1 MIPLIL
7 LATGAA
13 PSAPGPTPNP
23 AQIQPLAT
31 SDRLV
36 TQMRPHGTRRIIATL
51 TASPDGTKDHTTI
64 AAAVTAAH
72 ALQTANRNAEGRGV
86 VGPDDWVCILAYP
99 GTYPEKSLS
108 LGPAVSVHGMGPGV
122 EIVEKQNTQGTGLA
136 SDWSGD
142 TIVGTGFWEGVTFR
156 QPNSDPAVNMR
167 GKYLLHNIVGG
178 DFASVFI
185 GCTFIEE
192 NPNANA
198 VWGQNAA
205 TDCNITFY
213 NCTWSNPAH
222 VANHVL
228 YAVGTI
234 NYINVQGDYG
244 TLAGSGAD
252 PAIDHVWV
260 DALTDFPGGV
270 SVSANA
276 SLHAPEVTA
285 ATLAYTGSNRDYRTD
300 WPTPTG
306 GLTPDNWTYWYG

>member
-1 MIPLIL
+1 MIPLSL
-7 LATGAA
+7 LAAGGASVTA
-13 PSAPGPTPNP
+13 PPVANPTQPQPP
-23 AQIQPLAT
+23 ATTDPIIE
-31 SDRLV
+31 
-36 TQMRPHGTRRIIATL
+36 QMRPHGKRRIIATL
-51 TASPDGTKDHTTI
+51 EVSADGTKDHTSI
-64 AAAVTAAH
+64 GAAVAAASVI
-72 ALQTANRNAEGRGV
+72 QTETRAAEG
-86 VGPDDWVCILAYP
+86 VGSLTPDYWVCILAYP

-108 LGPAVSVHGMGPGV
+108 LGPAVSVHGVGPGV
-122 EIVEKQNTQGTGLA
+122 EIVEKQNTDGTGLTT
-136 SDWSGD
+136 DWSGD
-142 TIVGTGFWEGVTFR
+142 VIAGHGFWEGITFR
-156 QPNSDPAVNMR
+156 QPNSDPAVNLR

-205 TDCNITFY
+205 TGCNVTFY
-213 NCTWSNPAH
+213 SCTWSNPAH
-222 VANHVL
+222 TSNHVL

-244 TLAGSGAD
+244 TLSGSGAD

-285 ATLAYTGSNRDYRTD
+285 ATLTYTGSNRDYRTD